1 MFFFFREKTKT
12 ALLETITESAKRFLQ
27 AKEAKVQSAD
37 LLKNMYTLW
46 RINFDIIA
54 KKETF
59 AHI

>member
-1 MFFFFREKTKT
+1 MS
-12 ALLETITESAKRFLQ
+12 LLETITESAKRFLQ